1 MQALNALMVLEF
13 ACGPSTRLGG
23 QMKMRQVLSRTRRT
37 CCQTTVPCHAMSAS
51 LSPRRRFSIGW
62 LVCCDAGI
70 EHSRFSMPGTECSL
84 VYILRCPSPL
94 FQLAAELAADK
105 TAGEAA
111 ARGVESAPRMS
122 VERVSGQILPTTML
136 FPKANARSSKDTC
149 REQVS
154 WQPIS
159 SLTSAASLHKYA
171 WLETVW

>member
-1 MQALNALMVLEF
+1 MLPDHRAL
-13 ACGPSTRLGG
+13 
-23 QMKMRQVLSRTRRT
+23 
-37 CCQTTVPCHAMSAS
+37 PCHV
-51 LSPRRRFSIGW
+51 RFSLTPEAIFHRLACLLRCW
-62 LVCCDAGI
+62 YRAFAI
-70 EHSRFSMPGTECSL
+70 SMPGTECSL